1 MKNLL
6 FFKIFGLTLVGVAIV
21 LRNIIGNSIDK
32 MLSDLIYYG
41 LAFIG
46 IGMELYYVKKKKEKK
61 ESLSS
66 KEETL

>member
-21 LRNIIGNSIDK
+21 FRNIIGNSIDK

-66 KEETL
+66 KEESL

>member
-6 FFKIFGLTLVGVAIV
+6 FFKVFGLILVVIAVIF
-21 LRNIIGNSIDK
+21 RNIIGSSIDK
-32 MLSDLIYYG
+32 MFSDLIYYG

-46 IGMELYYVKKKKEKK
+46 IWMELYYVKKKKEKK

-66 KEETL
+66 SKEIL